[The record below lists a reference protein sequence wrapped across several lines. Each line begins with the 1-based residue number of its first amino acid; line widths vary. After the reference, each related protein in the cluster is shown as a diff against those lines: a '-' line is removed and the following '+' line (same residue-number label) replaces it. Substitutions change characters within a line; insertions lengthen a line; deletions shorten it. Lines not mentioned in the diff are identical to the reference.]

1 MAIPITI
8 MQIAAIKLYG
18 FLQMVKHKSF
28 IDQKPVTMETGSN
41 MAAIIFR
48 ALALAL
54 SKTAFSLC
62 ARSTLKDM
70 VSCNFSISS
79 FSSSI

>member
-1 MAIPITI
+1 
-8 MQIAAIKLYG
+8 
-18 FLQMVKHKSF
+18 MVKHKSF

-54 SKTAFSLC
+54 SKTVFSLC
-62 ARSTLKDM
+62 ARS
-70 VSCNFSISS
+70 VFA
-79 FSSSI
+79 